1 MADVIQLTAALSDD
15 NTPEQPEKI
24 IPQFS
29 KISLEN
35 ASFTY
40 NFPAYSY
47 TIIRIMKNGTSVNS
61 ANDERITV
69 SGSKGGVKINCNN
82 PLLNAKVDIFSLL
95 GKNLCNKLLTKN
107 NDFLALSSG
116 AYIIKI
122 TDSGFQKT
130 QKIVVL

>member
-1 MADVIQLTAALSDD
+1 MADVIQLTAALSGD

-29 KISLEN
+29 KITLEN
-35 ASFTY
+35 ASFAY

-61 ANDERITV
+61 ANEERITV
-69 SGSKGGVKINCNN
+69 SGSKGGVNINCNN
-82 PLLNAKVDIFSLL
+82 PFLNAKVNIFSLL
-95 GKNLCNKLLTKN
+95 GENLYNKLLTKN

-116 AYIIKI
+116 AYIIKV